1 MYKVFS
7 MKLYNICYFIKKLKK
22 KIENL
27 VKLWDIEKSKGMTS
41 LINSQ
46 V

>member
-1 MYKVFS
+1 
-7 MKLYNICYFIKKLKK
+7 MKLYNICYFIKK